1 MGEYCLRLRH
11 SIHVLQTCVFIDLE
25 HNIVRQL
32 PTDDEA
38 AVKTW
43 IAEIVA
49 NMKNI
54 LTASIHLNRLGRPAV
69 MYTIPGEF
77 EYACA
82 VLKVIG
88 LAIGF
93 NSSVAMQ
100 GGAPAHPWLST
111 VQACQDLA
119 KEDQELHGVSI
130 DFQEYHFENQTI
142 PVALPRSPSYH
153 PRSPSINYEEE
164 PSMGEQTA
172 AASCLFFQ
180 GNFSPYHRNGTM
192 RLSYPKSPH
201 PNKRARADSEEE
213 DRMEGSSKASQVKW
227 ALLVPYKSTHDWR
240 MTVLT
245 MLAETKQILEQFL
258 PLLSDPQKAV
268 YADGRINANIDS
280 TLDPAMTILEVLLE
294 RHRRKPKNNRKDFEE
309 YELKCYITRLSTKWL
324 ITEKRGRAA
333 TQGKPIESL
342 GIDQG
347 TTIRRFKAIIRTY
360 GIGES
365 QVPNL
370 SIYCN
375 LVVDL
380 LDIEYRCGG
389 RQFVI

>member
-11 SIHVLQTCVFIDLE
+11 SIHVLQTCVFIDLK

-32 PTDDEA
+32 DADGEA
-38 AVKTW
+38 AIKTW

-69 MYTIPGEF
+69 MFAIPGEF

-93 NSSVAMQ
+93 NSSIPMQ

-119 KEDQELHGVSI
+119 KEDQEIHGGPI
-130 DFQEYHFENQTI
+130 DFEEYHFENQTI
-142 PVALPRSPSYH
+142 PTVEPRSPSYH
-153 PRSPSINYEEE
+153 PRSPSNNFEEE
-164 PSMGEQTA
+164 PSLGNQA
-172 AASCLFFQ
+172 AAAACLFLQ
-180 GNFSPYHRNGTM
+180 GSFSPYHRNGTM

-201 PNKRARADSEEE
+201 PSKRARADSDEE
-213 DRMEGSSKASQVKW
+213 DHMEGSSKASQRIQ
-227 ALLVPYKSTHDWR
+227 WR
-240 MTVLT
+240 MTLLT
-245 MLAETKQILEQFL
+245 MLAESKQILEQFL
-258 PLLSDPQKAV
+258 PILGDPQKAV

-280 TLDPAMTILEVLLE
+280 TLDPALTILEVLLE
-294 RHRRKPKNNRKDFEE
+294 RHRRKPKTSSKDFEE
-309 YELKCYITRLSTKWL
+309 YELKRYITRLSEQLWL
-324 ITEKRGRAA
+324 ITEKWGRAA
-333 TQGKPIESL
+333 TQGKAIESL

-375 LVVDL
+375 LVVDF

-389 RQFVI
+389 RQFVM